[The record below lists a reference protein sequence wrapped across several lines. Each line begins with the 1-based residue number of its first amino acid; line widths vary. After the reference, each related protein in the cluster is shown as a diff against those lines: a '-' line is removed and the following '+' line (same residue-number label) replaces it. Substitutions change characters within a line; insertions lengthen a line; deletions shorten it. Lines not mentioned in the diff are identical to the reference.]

1 MEIHFYEGNIPDNIP
16 GKETW
21 ALCHSWQATKEAIS
35 DKWPIIRTTQ
45 MGCMTLDLLDLGY
58 RIFVHAPDDSQVH
71 EVKLGSNDWTDKEL
85 RRAHNIFKMWEAGIM
100 N

>member
-1 MEIHFYEGNIPDNIP
+1 MAILSVDYIEKEEKLMEIHFYEGNIPDNIP

-71 EVKLGSNDWTDKEL
+71 EVKTW
-85 RRAHNIFKMWEAGIM
+85 FKRLD
-100 N
+100 